1 MRTPHISRGFFCTLA
16 TALLLGAASRLDAQ
30 GHVHTP
36 GMQHT
41 PGMTPPSAAP
51 TQGGQ
56 AAFAAI
62 AEVVRMLEA
71 DSTTDWSKV
80 NIEALRQ
87 HLIDM
92 DAVVMRA
99 QITST
104 PVEGGARFSVSGT
117 GETVGSIQR
126 MATAHSAMLSTESG
140 YTVTTRNIPN
150 GAEVTIVASAKDAQ
164 ATQRIAQRIRALGF
178 VGLLTSGD
186 HHGPHHLM
194 MARGAMAGHGHWN

>member
-1 MRTPHISRGFFCTLA
+1 MPTPRFFSGLVCALA
-16 TALLLGAASRLDAQ
+16 TALLLGTPSRLDAQ

-41 PGMTPPSAAP
+41 PGMTPPAAAP
-51 TQGGQ
+51 TQAGQ

-71 DSTTDWSKV
+71 DSTTDWSRV

-99 QITST
+99 TVTST
-104 PVEGGARFSVSGT
+104 PVDGGARFTVAGT
-117 GETVGSIQR
+117 GETIASIRR
-126 MATAHSAMLSTESG
+126 MATAHGAMLSSESG
-140 YTVTTRNIPN
+140 YTVTARNIPN
-150 GAEVTIVASAKDAQ
+150 GAEVTIVASAKDAT
-164 ATQRIAQRIRALGF
+164 ATHRMTQRIRALGF

-194 MARGAMAGHGHWN
+194 IARGTMAGHGH